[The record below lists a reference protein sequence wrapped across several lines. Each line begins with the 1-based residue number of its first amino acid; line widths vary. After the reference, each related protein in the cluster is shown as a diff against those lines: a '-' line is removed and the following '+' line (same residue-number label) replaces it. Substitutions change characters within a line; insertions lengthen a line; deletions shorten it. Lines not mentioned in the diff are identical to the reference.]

1 MPTQEHRRVVNQP
14 GLIKTQ
20 ADWEQL
26 RRALLMVVAQFK
38 AADPDG
44 CYTIDVRLTSRDR
57 IKQSV

>member
-1 MPTQEHRRVVNQP
+1 MPAPEHRRVVNQINP
-14 GLIKTQ
+14 TKSQ
-20 ADWEQL
+20 SEWEQL
-26 RRALLMVVAQFK
+26 RRALLMIVAQFK